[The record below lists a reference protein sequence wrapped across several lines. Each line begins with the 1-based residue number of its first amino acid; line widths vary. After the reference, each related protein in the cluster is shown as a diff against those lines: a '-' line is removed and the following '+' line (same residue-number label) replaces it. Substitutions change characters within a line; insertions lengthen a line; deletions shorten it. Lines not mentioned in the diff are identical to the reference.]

1 MKCILHKYVDD
12 EIWHNAMPLFKAKWI
27 HVDNHLLGTV
37 GLASLSSLGTTEGEV
52 LSAMH
57 KIMKQLC
64 TCITM

>member
-1 MKCILHKYVDD
+1 MLHMYIDD
-12 EIWHNAMPLFKAKWI
+12 EKWYIVMPLFEAKWI

-37 GLASLSSLGTTEGEV
+37 GLASSSSLGTTEGEV

-64 TCITM
+64 TCITI